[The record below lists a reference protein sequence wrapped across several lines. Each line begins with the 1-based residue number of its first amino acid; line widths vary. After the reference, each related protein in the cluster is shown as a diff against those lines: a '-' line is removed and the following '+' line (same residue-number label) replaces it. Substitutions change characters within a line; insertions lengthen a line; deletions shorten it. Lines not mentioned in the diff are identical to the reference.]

1 MNKIAP
7 EIQKRNRLMYQRTL
21 QLTRDSIAKLES
33 EGKRV
38 TLNTIIETS
47 RGLETSGKGIS
58 CAKTILHNAEAVD
71 LFHQHSPAY
80 HKRQQFVKKVK
91 RKRTPIKKDLR
102 TEYKGL
108 ISSDWIML
116 VEDMKHQI
124 KELKNQIEII
134 KSERDKAYK
143 IRNEALQ
150 INTRLV
156 VQLKKVIILGKK

>member
-7 EIQKRNRLMYQRTL
+7 EIQKRNKLMYQRTL
-21 QLTRDSIAKLES
+21 QLTRDSITKLES

-38 TLNTIIETS
+38 TLNAIIETS

-71 LFHQHSPAY
+71 LFHEHSPAY

-91 RKRTPIKKDLR
+91 RKRAPIKKDIR
-102 TEYKGL
+102 TAYKGL
-108 ISSDWIML
+108 ISSDWITL
-116 VEDMKHQI
+116 AEDMKHQI
-124 KELKNQIEII
+124 KELKTQLVKYQE
-134 KSERDKAYK
+134 ERDEAYK
-143 IRNEALQ
+143 VRNEALQ

-156 VQLKKVIILGKK
+156 VQLKNVLVLKKK